1 VFQRLREGDEL
12 TLRVWQS
19 LPAERLPQLR
29 AVGLRSGFGDD
40 MLRVGY
46 LKLFMDGTLGSAT
59 ARLLDGSGVEITTRE
74 QLEEVVRDAAAPVD
88 GVYLAVC
95 HNGGNK
101 GKALTEG
108 LKKLDVDLVRATKI
122 KRHPDR
128 VAFVTGELR
137 AAGASPRSASAEIAD
152 TIITAVGSDL
162 RELAAAC
169 AQLVADTEGNLT
181 VESVARYYSGRAEV
195 SGFSVADAAVAG
207 DTAEALGS
215 LRWAMQIGVDAV
227 PIADALAMAV
237 RNLSRVASER
247 GGSQQLAGQ
256 LGMAPWQIDKARRQA
271 RGWTAEGLAEA
282 MRVCARLNGDVKG
295 GIDDRAWA
303 LERAL
308 LEITRLSRASG
319 RV

>member
-1 VFQRLREGDEL
+1 VLGDDEFLAERAAADYVASVRAAAAAGDPDPVVNRIHGRDLTPGMLAEL
-12 TLRVWQS
+12 TGPTLFGG
-19 LPAERLPQLR
+19 
-29 AVGLRSGFGDD
+29 AVVAIIEAAQDT
-40 MLRVGY
+40 
-46 LKLFMDGTLGSAT
+46 LKET
-59 ARLLDGSGVEITTRE
+59 AAAVLAY
-74 QLEEVVRDAAAPVD
+74 AAAPVD

-303 LERAL
+303 LERAI